1 MYKYKYFNRDL
12 SWLSFNYRVLQEAK
26 DPTVP
31 LFERLRF
38 LAIYSN
44 NLEEFYQIRVSYYRQ
59 LLRNM
64 KLFPAQLEDMDP
76 LKVLH
81 KINSTVAT
89 YQAEF
94 HNIFEEEI
102 NPALRDAGI
111 ILINRDE
118 ALSDK
123 QGREVEEIFDHE
135 ILSVIQP
142 VLLVRERI
150 RPFLKTGQL
159 YIILEMIVSNPKR
172 KEGTQPRIHYGLIK
186 IPSDHGI
193 SRFIELEPHE
203 GKHYIL
209 LLEDVVMRYAKKLFP
224 GYEIREWYSIKMTRD
239 ADLDFDEYEEDELID
254 AIKKSSS
261 SRVVG
266 KPNRFLYDLT
276 MPKRVLTYLMQ
287 TFKIDNDIIVKGS
300 TFHNFRDFM
309 NFPNPFAPLLQNEKL
324 VSQRIPE
331 LDDCQQYSKKINK
344 KDFLLSVPYQT
355 YEYFLRFLEQAA
367 HDESVTEIMA
377 TQYRVAERSAVV
389 NALMDA
395 AESGKKVTVFVELK
409 ARFDEE
415 LNLRYAAEM
424 KKAGI
429 NIIYSI
435 PGLKVHAKVALI
447 IRDKLKYPMSKDQA
461 YLGTGNFNEKTARL
475 YCDHGLFTSHEGIIN
490 DLKTMFCYLDNQDPH
505 IRFEHIMVP
514 NFNLVN
520 RFGQLINREIQNVKD
535 GKLGYI
541 VLKMNGL
548 QDPDMIDM
556 LYRASEAGVK
566 IDLIIRGLCTLKSG
580 KKYSSNIRVI
590 RIIDR
595 FLEHARV
602 YTFYNDGDPTV
613 YLGSADWMKR
623 NLHRRVECVF
633 PVYDNALKQEIIDV
647 LKIQLSDNVKA
658 CEIGQDMENI
668 RISNNKPKIRAQLAT
683 YEYFKNKY
691 KRI

>member
-1 MYKYKYFNRDL
+1 MHKYKYFNRDL

-26 DPTVP
+26 DPSVP

-59 LLRNM
+59 LLRN
-64 KLFPAQLEDMDP
+64 KNLLSSQISEVDP
-76 LKVLH
+76 VKILH
-81 KINSTVAT
+81 KINSTVAE
-89 YQAEF
+89 YQSEF
-94 HNIFEEEI
+94 HTIFEEDI
-102 NPALRDAGI
+102 NVALRKEGI
-111 ILINRDE
+111 ILIDRNE
-118 ALSDK
+118 KLTK
-123 QGREVEEIFDHE
+123 EQEKEVEAIFIME

-142 VLLVRERI
+142 VLLVRKRI

-159 YIILEMIVSNPKR
+159 YIILEMTVSNPKR
-172 KEGTQPRIHYGLIK
+172 KENTQPRIHYGLIK

-193 SRFIELEPHE
+193 NRFIELEPKNE
-203 GKHYIL
+203 KHYIL
-209 LLEDVVMRYAKKLFP
+209 LLEDVVMRHANKLFP
-224 GYEIREWYSIKMTRD
+224 GYDIKEWYSIKMTRD

-254 AIKKSSS
+254 AIKRSSS
-261 SRVVG
+261 TRVVG
-266 KPNRFLYDLT
+266 QPNRFLYDLT
-276 MPKRVLTYLMQ
+276 MPRRVLTYLMQ

-300 TFHNFRDFM
+300 SFHNFRDFM
-309 NFPNPFAPLLQNEKL
+309 NFPNPFAPLLQNPKL
-324 VSQRIPE
+324 IPQRIPQ
-331 LDDCQQYSKKINK
+331 LDKSQQYSKEINK

-367 HDESVTEIMA
+367 RDESVTEIKA

-395 AESGKKVTVFVELK
+395 AENGKKVTVFVELK

-447 IRDKLKYPMSKDQA
+447 IRDKQKYPSSKDQA

-490 DLKTMFCYLDNQDPH
+490 DLKTMFFYLENQESH
-505 IRFEHIMVP
+505 IRFEHILVP

-520 RFGQLINREIQNVKD
+520 RFGQLINREIQNAQN
-535 GKLGYI
+535 GKTGYI

-566 IDLIIRGLCTLKSG
+566 IELIIRGLCTLKTG

-602 YTFYNDGDPTV
+602 YSFYNGGDPVV

-633 PVYDNALKQEIIDV
+633 PVYDRSLKQEIIDV

-658 CEIGQDMENI
+658 CEIGPDMENI
-668 RISNNKPKIRAQLAT
+668 RISNDKPKTRAQLAT
-683 YEYFKNKY
+683 YEYFKAKY
-691 KRI
+691 K